1 MSIHREVEVKLRV
14 ADASALRRRLAK
26 LGAKVGASGRVHE
39 LNTVFDTPQGGLAKH
54 GQLLR
59 IRVVK
64 GGKGKKGGRGKEE
77 PRAVLTFKGPAE
89 GVVPGATSGANER
102 YKIREEREVELS
114 DPEGLKQILEALG
127 LRGWFRYEKY
137 RTTYAFPKSQR
148 WAVGLQVMMDET
160 PIGSFLELEGPREAI
175 DRGAELLGFAR
186 GDYITKSYLA
196 LYIDD
201 CRRRGV
207 EPKEMVFGAERR
219 RGGFRV

>member
-14 ADASALRRRLAK
+14 ADAALRRKLAK
-26 LGAKVGASGRVHE
+26 LGAKAGASGRVHE
-39 LNTVFDTPQGGLAKH
+39 MNTVFDTPQGGLAKH

-64 GGKGKKGGRGKEE
+64 GGKGSKGGRGKEG

-89 GVVPGATSGANER
+89 GIVPGAISGANER

-148 WAVGLQVMMDET
+148 WAEGLKLMLDET

-175 DRGAELLGFAR
+175 DRAAEVLGFDR

-196 LYIDD
+196 LYLDD
-201 CRRRGV
+201 CRWHGV
-207 EPKEMVFGAERR
+207 EPKDMVFGAGR
-219 RGGFRV
+219 RGRV